1 MGPGGLRGLQIL
13 RLGAHRVRGGFDS
26 HAFPPLYAAAFAV
39 LMGMACCAATAQ
51 ARGSERF
58 ASGDILLQESE
69 AITVSD
75 SGRVITGPETGR
87 IASGRDTSR
96 IAPAKPSRFS
106 TPRWVMLRSLVVP
119 GWGQAHNG
127 AWIKA
132 AAVAATEVAFTTR
145 VVADQREL
153 DRLAENV
160 ARARASD
167 DIDLEEAAVAAYNER
182 LDASFA
188 RQYLLGAVVVYAL
201 VDAYVDAHFRHFK
214 VEFETDP
221 ALPEGMPEEVGVR
234 VGWEWN
240 F

>member
-1 MGPGGLRGLQIL
+1 M
-13 RLGAHRVRGGFDS
+13 
-26 HAFPPLYAAAFAV
+26 
-39 LMGMACCAATAQ
+39 
-51 ARGSERF
+51 
-58 ASGDILLQESE
+58 
-69 AITVSD
+69 
-75 SGRVITGPETGR
+75 
-87 IASGRDTSR
+87 
-96 IAPAKPSRFS
+96 
-106 TPRWVMLRSLVVP
+106 
-119 GWGQAHNG
+119 
-127 AWIKA
+127 
-132 AAVAATEVAFTTR
+132 
-145 VVADQREL
+145 
-153 DRLAENV
+153 